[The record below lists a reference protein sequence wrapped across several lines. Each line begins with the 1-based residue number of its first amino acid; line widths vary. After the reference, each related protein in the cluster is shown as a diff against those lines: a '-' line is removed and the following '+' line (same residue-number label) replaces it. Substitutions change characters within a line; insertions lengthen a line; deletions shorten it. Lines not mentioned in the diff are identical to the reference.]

1 MNVDPVGG
9 GTPKG
14 ALPLDF
20 EAWAELS
27 ARLLQLEQAAR
38 LDVLDERGIDVADW
52 TRWDEHHCLALAA
65 DIAAG
70 RMDRAKNY
78 GQRCAAE
85 LERRRREPA
94 PAPESTDA
102 KGLEPQAEHHAEP
115 TTAAPPLIEAASF
128 QKAPPVMP
136 TPQKAPPFLAGTM
149 AVADFPSF
157 LKQAVRALPFAGNST
172 PASMASASVPQ
183 GRAPAPGETIGLGID
198 LMALVRPSLPF
209 AQPSS
214 GATFPRLPI
223 ESYASLCAELT
234 VFPARATEILKKYG
248 IKDDQAR
255 AALDEDWRARLAQH
269 ADTRETWQ
277 KLCAQYEAYLRQQ
290 PR

>member
-52 TRWDEHHCLALAA
+52 TRWDEHHCLALAS

-157 LKQAVRALPFAGNST
+157 LKQAVRALLFAGNST
-172 PASMASASVPQ
+172 PASMA
-183 GRAPAPGETIGLGID
+183 
-198 LMALVRPSLPF
+198 
-209 AQPSS
+209 
-214 GATFPRLPI
+214 
-223 ESYASLCAELT
+223 
-234 VFPARATEILKKYG
+234 TEILKNYG